1 MTAKA
6 KCSDLIDKAVEEV
19 KAMMR
24 KPHRNPDDLFHIWF
38 LTGKGSQVIWGLFEP
53 SKRRSLKI
61 IE

>member
-19 KAMMR
+19 KAVMR

-53 SKRRSLKI
+53 K
-61 IE
+61 